1 LITGAAGGLGRVVT
15 RDLAQ
20 AGWRL
25 ALAGSHEKALA
36 ELGSGLDLT
45 KDRWM
50 TATGDLRERTAA
62 EAVVAAVQEQFD
74 RVDALVHV
82 VGGYH
87 GGERVVGV
95 RDAEV
100 GAMLGQHLWT
110 TLNVVRA
117 VVPLMTAAGW
127 GRIVAVSSPMA
138 STPGKG
144 VAPYAIGKAAQEA
157 LLSTLAREVAGTGVT
172 VNIVLVRTIDTEHQR
187 DAEPSPKTAAWTT
200 PEEISA
206 EISHLLGEEASEIN
220 GAKIPLF
227 GNA

>member
-1 LITGAAGGLGRVVT
+1 
-15 RDLAQ
+15 
-20 AGWRL
+20 
-25 ALAGSHEKALA
+25 
-36 ELGSGLDLT
+36 
-45 KDRWM
+45 M
-50 TATGDLRERTAA
+50 TAAGDLRERAAA
-62 EAVVAAVQEQFD
+62 EAVVAAVQERFD

-87 GGERVVGV
+87 GGEPVISV